1 MELTTQEIKKISR
14 EFRIPEAAIQ
24 KLLAD
29 EERLQKIMAI
39 KNDFLQAK
47 SAKEK
52 LRLLS
57 DWIDLCLNFSE
68 FEEIYVA
75 RDYQTLG
82 FSFFEKW
89 IKAASSYKEKREVY
103 NCLTT
108 DEEKTSL
115 AKIWLVSASAVE
127 DIREA
132 MSYLDKNSDEYRL
145 GIKKIMKSY

>member
-1 MELTTQEIKKISR
+1 MELKLTEIKKISR

-29 EERLQKIMAI
+29 EERLKNITAI
-39 KNDFLQAK
+39 KNDFSQAESASEK
-47 SAKEK
+47 S
-52 LRLLS
+52 RLLS
-57 DWIDLCLNFSE
+57 DWIDLCLTFSE
-68 FEEIYVA
+68 FEEIYVTS
-75 RDYQTLG
+75 DYETLN

-89 IKAASSYKEKREVY
+89 INASGSYKEKREVY

-115 AKIWLVSASAVE
+115 AKIWLVRASAVE

-132 MSYLDKNSDEYRL
+132 MSYLDTNSDEYRM